1 MATEL
6 FPESRLLLCA
16 GTLPRANFA
25 ERVEAA
31 RSAGFDAISLFPQ
44 QYLQATLKER
54 LTPADM
60 REILVAAGIA
70 LDEVDPLLDWF
81 GPAASAAENLMFDMA
96 SELGAVSINTPTA
109 FAPDIGLP
117 ELTAALVRLCER
129 AAKHGLRI
137 DLEFLPWTIVPDLHT
152 ALQVVTDA
160 GQTNLGVTLDVWHFF
175 RGGDTLETLR
185 SLSAAEAAHITN
197 LQLNDAPATR
207 RALPLRDKLALAG
220 ATLDQLT
227 DGIKVHG
234 ARRFFKVSSAM
245 KSTHPDATALMAE
258 ASSGRVLPGDGD
270 MPLESWLQA
279 LQGVGCTPT
288 VGLEIFSLALARLP
302 PAEVAASAMAAYR
315 QVAAR

>member
-1 MATEL
+1 MATGL

-44 QYLQATLKER
+44 QYLQATMKER

-60 REILVAAGIA
+60 RDILVAAGIA

-81 GPAASAAENLMFDMA
+81 GPEASAAEKLMFDMA

-129 AAKHGLRI
+129 AARQGLRI
-137 DLEFLPWTIVPDLHT
+137 DLEFLPWTIVPDLRT
-152 ALQVVTDA
+152 ALQVVADA
-160 GQTNLGVTLDVWHFF
+160 GQANLGVTLDVWHFF
-175 RGGDTLETLR
+175 RSGDTLETLR
-185 SLSAAEAAHITN
+185 KLSAADAAFITN

-207 RALPLRDKLALAG
+207 RALSLRDKLALAG
-220 ATLDQLT
+220 ATLDQVT

-234 ARRFFKVSSAM
+234 ARQFFKVSSAM

-270 MPLESWLQA
+270 MPLAAWLQA
-279 LQGVGCTPT
+279 LQSVGCTPT

-315 QVAAR
+315 HVAAG

>member
-1 MATEL
+1 MATGL

-44 QYLQATLKER
+44 QYLQATMKER

-81 GPAASAAENLMFDMA
+81 GPEASAAEKLMFDMA

-137 DLEFLPWTIVPDLHT
+137 DLEFLPWTIVPDLRT

-160 GQTNLGVTLDVWHFF
+160 GQTNLGITLDVWHFF
-175 RGGDTLETLR
+175 RGGDSLETLR

-197 LQLNDAPATR
+197 LQLNDAPAKR
-207 RALPLRDKLALAG
+207 RVLPLRDKLALAG

-245 KSTHPDATALMAE
+245 KSTRPDATALMAE
-258 ASSGRVLPGDGD
+258 ASCGRVLPGDGD
-270 MPLESWLQA
+270 MPLEYWLQA
-279 LQGVGCTPT
+279 LHGVGCTPT

>member
-1 MATEL
+1 MATGL

-16 GTLPRANFA
+16 GTLPGARFE

-44 QYLQATLKER
+44 QYLQATVKER
-54 LTPADM
+54 LTAADM
-60 REILVAAGIA
+60 REILVTAGIA

-81 GPAASAAENLMFDMA
+81 GPEASAAENLMFDMA

-129 AAKHGLRI
+129 AARQGLRI
-137 DLEFLPWTIVPDLHT
+137 DLEFLPWTLVPDLRT

-160 GQTNLGVTLDVWHFF
+160 GQANLGVTLDVWHFF

-185 SLSAAEAAHITN
+185 KLSAADAAHITN

-220 ATLDQLT
+220 ATLDQVT
-227 DGIKVHG
+227 DGIRVHG

-270 MPLESWLQA
+270 MPLEAWLRA

-315 QVAAR
+315 QIAAR